1 MKKRYYIVIA
11 ALLFGASVAKAQDHI
26 KLDLQKTIQLAND
39 SSLEAF
45 RTQNMYLSGYW
56 EYRTYK
62 ANRLPSLTLN
72 MTPAEYN
79 RDITK
84 RYDSEKDLDVY
95 RSQQSFY
102 ASGNL
107 AIQQNFDLTGG
118 TFYLQSQLGYMR
130 SFGGNKTTQFTSVPI
145 RLGYSQ
151 SLVGYNSFKWER
163 KIEPLKYEK
172 VKKEFVYNVEAVSVQ
187 ATTYFFNLAM
197 AQAEYNLAKENM
209 VSSDTLYSIGVQR
222 QKIAAISKAD
232 LLTLKLDVVNARN
245 TLQNKASALKRAMF
259 SLVSFLNLDKNT
271 VIDIDLPVRP
281 QELVI
286 PVDKALQMAHENNPQ
301 LLGLK
306 QNVLEAERNVDKTK
320 KESRF
325 NASVN
330 ASIGFNQ
337 VADNFGDVYHKP
349 MQQDLVSVS
358 VSIPLVDW
366 GVRKGKYNMA
376 RNNLNVV
383 KTSARQD
390 EISLDEEV
398 IMTVNDFNIQQN
410 MITSAE
416 EALDLSILAYNE
428 TRQRFIIGKAD
439 INSLT
444 LSLNRQ
450 QEAQQNYISALQN
463 YWLNYYK
470 IRKLTL
476 HDFATGI
483 SLARNQAIRHPS
495 APRRNN
501 TNPLPNG
508 IRSVALQARRGTGCW
523 ENGPHIRSLK
533 HVQDR
538 LMPKCCYASAPSKP
552 IRSPLASQTLPAYRP
567 RTHRPQ
573 AGARPWARARHMRRR

>member
-1 MKKRYYIVIA
+1 MKRHICLMI
-11 ALLFGASVAKAQDHI
+11 GVACYLGLQAQESI
-26 KLDLQKTIQLAND
+26 KLDLQQTIILAND

-45 RTQNMYLSGYW
+45 RTENMYLSGYW
-56 EYRTYK
+56 QYRTYK

-72 MTPAEYN
+72 MTPAQYN

-84 RYDSEKDLDVY
+84 RYDSEQNLDVY
-95 RSQQSFY
+95 RNQQAFY
-102 ASGNL
+102 AYGNL
-107 AIQQNFDLTGG
+107 AIRQNFDLTGG
-118 TFYLQSQLGYMR
+118 TFFVDSELGYMR
-130 SFGGNKTTQFTSVPI
+130 SFGGNRATQFTSVPV

-151 SLVGYNSFKWER
+151 SLVGYNAFKWER
-163 KIEPLKYEK
+163 RIEPLKYEK
-172 VKKEFVYNVEAVSVQ
+172 VKKEFVYNTEKVSEQ
-187 ATTYFFNLAM
+187 ATTYFFDLAM
-197 AQAEYNLAKENM
+197 AQAEYKLAKENAL
-209 VSSDTLYSIGVQR
+209 SSDTLYRVGVQR
-222 QKIAAISKAD
+222 HKIAAISQAD
-232 LLTLKLDVVNARN
+232 LLTLKLDVVNAKN

-259 SLVSFLNLDKNT
+259 SLASFLNLDKNT
-271 VIDIDLPVRP
+271 NIELDLPSRP
-281 QELVI
+281 REMVI
-286 PVDKALQMAHENNPQ
+286 PIDEAVMLGRDNNPQ
-301 LLGLK
+301 LLDLK
-306 QNVLEAERNVDKTK
+306 QKVMEAEQTVDKTK

-358 VSIPLVDW
+358 ISIPLVDW

-383 KTSARQD
+383 KISSRQD
-390 EISLDEEV
+390 EISIEEEV

-410 MITSAE
+410 IIVGAE

-450 QEAQQNYISALQN
+450 QEAQRNYISSLQN

-476 HDFATGI
+476 HDF
-483 SLARNQAIRHPS
+483 
-495 APRRNN
+495 
-501 TNPLPNG
+501 
-508 IRSVALQARRGTGCW
+508 
-523 ENGPHIRSLK
+523 ENGLSLVDK
-533 HVQDR
+533 FDYNGGR
-538 LMPKCCYASAPSKP
+538 LV
-552 IRSPLASQTLPAYRP
+552 R
-567 RTHRPQ
+567 
-573 AGARPWARARHMRRR
+573 